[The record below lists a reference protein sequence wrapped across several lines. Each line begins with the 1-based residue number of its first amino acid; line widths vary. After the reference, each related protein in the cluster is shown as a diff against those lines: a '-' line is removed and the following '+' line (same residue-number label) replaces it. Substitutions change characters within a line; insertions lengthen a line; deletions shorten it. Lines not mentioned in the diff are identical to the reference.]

1 MIVLKH
7 CGEIYRADE
16 KHIGYSI
23 RCRVCGLLISISRD
37 DPNSALST
45 CESPT
50 VEYIPRQPKP
60 SWAPARPLKTRRF
73 FIRNWV
79 LPILSLLALTVGVA
93 LSVLSYRS
101 HSNNAVVSQTSTSA
115 SPSPEVHVPT
125 LSSATRATPINS
137 TKFPSPTPDNSKNI
151 SAPQTADK
159 DPLGIDKFLANNP
172 TAAPTAPRETVRY
185 PTGANLMRP
194 LSTGGRGVLHI
205 SNGTEFDAI
214 AKLVDARSNLTVRL
228 VYIQANTNADIG
240 EISSGDYFVKF
251 ALGTGYNEDSGRFLY
266 AQSFAKFDEIFDFHQ
281 YRTSDGVEWTDY
293 DISLHPV
300 VGGTARTSRISA
312 SEFYDR

>member
-23 RCRVCGLLISISRD
+23 RCRVCGLSISITRD
-37 DPNSALST
+37 APNSALSIS
-45 CESPT
+45 ESPT
-50 VEYIPRQPKP
+50 IEHIPPQPKP
-60 SWAPARPLKTRRF
+60 SWVPARPLKTRRF
-73 FIRNWV
+73 FTRNWV
-79 LPILSLLALTVGVA
+79 LPILGLLALVVGVA
-93 LSVLSYRS
+93 LAVLSYRS
-101 HSNNAVVSQTSTSA
+101 RSNNAVVSQTSTTA

-137 TKFPSPTPDNSKNI
+137 TKFPSPTSESSRNI
-151 SAPQTADK
+151 SAPQGADK
-159 DPLGIDKFLANNP
+159 DPLGIDEFLANNP

-194 LSTGGRGVLHI
+194 LSTSGRGVLHI
-205 SNGTEFDAI
+205 SNGTELDAI
-214 AKLVDARSNLTVRL
+214 AKLVDAQSNLTVRL

-240 EISSGDYFVKF
+240 EISSGDYSVKF
-251 ALGTGYNEDSGRFLY
+251 ALGTGYHQDSGRFLY
-266 AQSFAKFDEIFDFHQ
+266 GQSFAKFDEIFDFHE
-281 YRTSDGVEWTDY
+281 YRTSDGIEWTDY

-300 VGGTARTSRISA
+300 MGGTARTSRISA